1 MTNFW
6 CWFYKKYILVFCV
19 LFIAITIG
27 ALLAPVFAYQGYRS
41 AAHILYTFYRISCHQ
56 LAYRTWF
63 LFGEQT
69 FYPLRLA
76 GIQDVISYEEI
87 SGNPAENAALAQS
100 FIGSAAAG
108 FKTALCQ
115 RDIVIPIG
123 IVLAGIGFALSKRK
137 WESIPILFW
146 IVLGLLPMFLDGG
159 VQWLRDV
166 FPSFQIYHA
175 WESTPLM
182 RTGTGFLFGFTSGL
196 ILFPKLEQALWI
208 TKNNHNC
215 RE

>member
-19 LFIAITIG
+19 LLIVLTMG
-27 ALLAPVFAYQGYRS
+27 AFLAPVL
-41 AAHILYTFYRISCHQ
+41 AHGGHPFTARIVYSFYRVSCHQ

-69 FYPLRLA
+69 FYPLQMA

-87 SGNPAENAALAQS
+87 SGSTTVDVKAAVD
-100 FIGSAAAG
+100 FIGSATAG
-108 FKTALCQ
+108 YKTALCQ
-115 RDIVIPIG
+115 RDIAILIGLILGGAGFAFSKRRWGAIPI
-123 IVLAGIGFALSKRK
+123 FY
-137 WESIPILFW
+137 W
-146 IVLGLLPMFLDGG
+146 IVLGVTPLFLDGS
-159 VQWLRDV
+159 VQWIQSIL
-166 FPSFQIYHA
+166 PGWL
-175 WESTPLM
+175 WESTPLL
-182 RTGTGFLFGFTSGL
+182 RTATGFLFGFTTGL
-196 ILFPKLEQALWI
+196 FLFPKLEQALWT